1 MDMRND
7 LFAEYSYGKVALQ
20 KIGVADPNFKL
31 YFAGWLGNGNE
42 RQVMRVNGAIFRE
55 AKSGPNK
62 GQLCIK
68 VPGTERSTLVTAREM
83 DEYEVA
89 KPAH

>member
-20 KIGVADPNFKL
+20 KIGATDPSFKL
-31 YFAGWLGNGNE
+31 FFAGWLGDGKKRE
-42 RQVMRVNGAIFRE
+42 VMRVKGAIFRE

-68 VPGTERSTLVTAREM
+68 VPDTERSALVTSHEM
-83 DEYEVA
+83 GEYEA
-89 KPAH
+89 ANPAH